1 MSLSSA
7 LFLFVYYQAIRDWK
21 DFVVMWLD
29 KYLSCICAA
38 YFQNW
43 MSEEL
48 IHLRISQ
55 LKREVLS
62 LESCLLSLPG
72 TNQFVKGEVKRKWSV
87 DVRALMVCLE
97 C

>member
-1 MSLSSA
+1 M
-7 LFLFVYYQAIRDWK
+7 LFLFVYYQAVRDWK
-21 DFVVMWLD
+21 DFVVVMWLD
-29 KYLSCICAA
+29 ENLSYICAA

-48 IHLRISQ
+48 IYLRISQ

-72 TNQFVKGEVKRKWSV
+72 TNQFVKGEVKMKWSV
-87 DVRALMVCLE
+87 DVQALMVYLE

>member
-1 MSLSSA
+1 MSL
-7 LFLFVYYQAIRDWK
+7 DEN
-21 DFVVMWLD
+21 
-29 KYLSCICAA
+29 LSFICAA

-48 IHLRISQ
+48 TYDLSISQ

-62 LESCLLSLPG
+62 LESCPLSLPG
-72 TNQFVKGEVKRKWSV
+72 TNQFVKGEVKMKWSV
-87 DVRALMVCLE
+87 DVQALMVCLE